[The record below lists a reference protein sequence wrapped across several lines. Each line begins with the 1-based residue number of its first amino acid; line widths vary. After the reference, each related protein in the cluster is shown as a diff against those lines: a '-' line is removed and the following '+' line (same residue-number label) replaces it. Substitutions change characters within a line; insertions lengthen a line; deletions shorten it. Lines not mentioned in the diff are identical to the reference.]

1 MAHLCFRYRR
11 GEGAC
16 YAALIISGEVKVTG
30 PKCCAAV
37 KSGVLTFVGQDLSGL
52 CNMFVNMF
60 TVTCLSNLII

>member
-16 YAALIISGEVKVTG
+16 YAALIISGEVKVRG

-37 KSGVLTFVGQDLSGL
+37 KSGGKTPVGQDLPGL
-52 CNMFVNMF
+52 RNMFVNMF
-60 TVTCLSNLII
+60 NMCV